1 MAKRSGS
8 DKSTKRGRPVGSV
21 TKGRRPRASKDERRI
36 SISFSS
42 VPSFLKEIDHE
53 VEQLGITRSSFIEQ
67 AVRRAIQERRQQEIV
82 LSDAS
87 ARDAL
92 IRFMATPGVLSVLA
106 KAMGGESESDDVEGQ
121 QFMRFIEQQ
130 AEAFKTARGDGDE
143 DQ

>member
-1 MAKRSGS
+1 
-8 DKSTKRGRPVGSV
+8 
-21 TKGRRPRASKDERRI
+21 
-36 SISFSS
+36 
-42 VPSFLKEIDHE
+42 
-53 VEQLGITRSSFIEQ
+53 
-67 AVRRAIQERRQQEIV
+67 V